1 MVPLWYNETRDT
13 ELVLE
18 LADEVEGC
26 AHVFLRA
33 LDGTKEHTG
42 NVGTICLLAKRR
54 HVVPILMAPCP

>member
-1 MVPLWYNETRDT
+1 MASVHQPTT
-13 ELVLE
+13 SSKIITA

-54 HVVPILMAPCP
+54 HVVPILMTPCP